1 MGWFGRGRRD
11 RAPLESAGRDAA
23 FPFLDADR
31 AARLRMLVH
40 RAFAEQGVEVV
51 VYEDHVVDVNGRRFG
66 LANLAAVCYRSDKDK
81 RWPSLVED
89 HVVTILRAV
98 DAPDPFADATF
109 ESVSARTVCRV
120 YDHASLPD
128 PLLHTYVRELAP
140 GLVEVLA
147 LDLPDSVAVF
157 RDEHVEACGGLLALR
172 AVGRVNLAAEPI
184 DQHKI
189 LNTPEGAELHAF
201 TGNSMFVASK
211 VLLLEDLL
219 SEVLGIAEAP
229 DGVLVAMPNRHELM
243 LHVLRDATAMPA
255 LDILAAYTPATF
267 AETPGPLSP
276 FVYWWRKGTFTQL
289 SHSGVG
295 DTEGESPFR
304 VEIGLELG
312 EVLARLAVIEGPGG
326 GPSDKHGSS
335 DKPSDMQEPSD
346 KAGPA
351 DDGPPLPPQS

>member
-1 MGWFGRGRRD
+1 MGWFGRGRRERVSLD
-11 RAPLESAGRDAA
+11 IADRDAA

-51 VYEDHVVDVNGRRFG
+51 VYEDHVVDVHGRRFG

-81 RWPSLVED
+81 RWASLVED

-98 DAPDPFADATF
+98 DAPDPFAAATF
-109 ESVSARTVCRV
+109 DAVCARTVCRV
-120 YDHASLPD
+120 YDRASLPD

-157 RDEHVEACGGLLALR
+157 RDEHVESCGGLPALR
-172 AVGRVNLAAEPI
+172 AVGMVNLAREPV
-184 DQHKI
+184 DHHKVV
-189 LNTPEGAELHAF
+189 NTPEGAELHAF

-219 SEVLGIAEAP
+219 GDVLGLTETP
-229 DGVLVAMPNRHELM
+229 DGVLVALPNRHELV
-243 LHVLRDATAMPA
+243 LHVPRDASAVHALHTLAGYTAE
-255 LDILAAYTPATF
+255 TF

-276 FVYWWRKGTFTQL
+276 YVYWWRKGTFVQITDAD
-289 SHSGVG
+289 STGAV
-295 DTEGESPFR
+295 R
-304 VEIGLELG
+304 VDVPVELG
-312 EVLARLAVIEGPGG
+312 EVLARLAII
-326 GPSDKHGSS
+326 
-335 DKPSDMQEPSD
+335 
-346 KAGPA
+346 
-351 DDGPPLPPQS
+351 DGPEPGTDDEVPPVSPPGR